1 MAGRHKK
8 GLQDSIDDLFGDLL
22 GDGDISSSKPQKK
35 SSLMPVPAVKPRSNI
50 LSDSNRKSLLDED
63 YLTLLEKEMEEES
76 DVSEVDAEALLE
88 NLKDIDDMDAE
99 MFGFK
104 KPKSAPAKNS
114 GLSQSTD
121 GKRKPEEAAAA
132 ASQPRRGHSAPEI
145 EKKPLSAPVAQAR
158 PYKKFSFD
166 DDSVAD
172 LLSEDI
178 GIAKKTKSS
187 VYVPSPDP
195 APVSSAGHAVQENE
209 KKSSS
214 APEREKKPLSV
225 PSRSSRSDK
234 KPFSDLDDPLAG
246 LLSDDDNDEIN
257 KKTKSSA
264 AKKSGDTGHPSS
276 PARTSSA
283 SHKKEFLTFEEDS
296 DDLIDAL
303 GFGEGP
309 QTAQKKE
316 STTARPARS
325 KLDELMGRGTAAK
338 LLERPPTGEKK
349 EFKLDPKYQKP
360 PDKEEILGDEDVAF
374 GSYQP
379 SMISSPEGRQ
389 SRRSSVRF
397 SAESNGNVKFD
408 AKSQPTT
415 PKARSPAGGERNGAD
430 WLGLKDDDVPDGAF
444 SLPLR
449 EPTRSSTVTPASRPQ
464 SGAENGPTAP
474 PRASKVQAESAP
486 QEIDEWLTSALSKKS
501 QILEKVEEKP
511 QNHNVQVEPSGR
523 RSSLRKE
530 EPQKVPV
537 SSVPASRKEEISPRA
552 PSSVPPELPPDKR
565 EEPVPARLTDT
576 NARDNSRAHEPEE
589 SRSRVLDL
597 EAQVRKHLMEKE
609 QQHLLLETLQQR
621 HKEDLELIENA
632 HRNRLKLLEDSAR
645 QREERLCQEN
655 RELSAQYVSQCQA
668 AEREKAATLAQYQK
682 KLTEF
687 QQEKESEV
695 ARIREL
701 QRTSVK
707 EMCKDYEEQLQ
718 RVKRLKDQEIDA
730 VTSASSET
738 RSLNGV
744 IEQMESFFHKLGD
757 LSEKVE
763 QTQVS
768 TSQELE
774 ISVRQRE
781 AQLKAL
787 QGRLSR
793 QQKDM
798 EEEKSSLHTII
809 TNMETRLSEQSRL
822 LEQERWKASAEQ
834 AKVESLQRSLEEQ
847 RRVMAQQMSMERDEL
862 DRAKSA
868 LLEEQQSVMRR
879 CAEERQKLAVEWSEF
894 HTQHK
899 LSKEQVERDAN
910 RALMLETQREG
921 TIISLAKEQ
930 ADLKV
935 QAGELRV
942 REEQLAS
949 AKETLETERRELRLE
964 KERVNALALRVQHRA
979 EEIEH
984 MSKLA
989 SQRYEEG
996 EKSLEEAKKVES
1008 EHHSRLKAIQQKLNW
1023 LRQEEERIH
1032 QQRLNLA
1039 SQRRQLEKI
1048 QQGLPTAS
1056 ALFPSTVE
1064 APHLS
1069 SQLPGLQRVGGQ
1081 KLSGGRTDF
1090 LRVPEKIQQLLVTG
1104 RVRWGTKRKKPR
1116 LGGGDKKGDSLTF
1129 FFIIF
1134 IIKLCIVSAVSVIS
1148 NNAVSTETR
1157 NDRNRYKS
1165 LL

>member
-166 DDSVAD
+166 
-172 LLSEDI
+172 
-178 GIAKKTKSS
+178 
-187 VYVPSPDP
+187 
-195 APVSSAGHAVQENE
+195 GHAVQENE

-565 EEPVPARLTDT
+565 EVSVRSAVLDILVILRVCLSRLLVRRLTYLILQNIYFFLQEPVPARLTDT

-1069 SQLPGLQRVGGQ
+1069 SQLPGLQRVGATGISGKPQ
-1081 KLSGGRTDF
+1081 DDRAHRAPQFQAKLA
-1090 LRVPEKIQQLLVTG
+1090 LL
-1104 RVRWGTKRKKPR
+1104 
-1116 LGGGDKKGDSLTF
+1116 
-1129 FFIIF
+1129 
-1134 IIKLCIVSAVSVIS
+1134 KLA
-1148 NNAVSTETR
+1148 ALQ
-1157 NDRNRYKS
+1157 DRNFLEEEQIFLESLKKS
-1165 LL
+1165 SNSWSQVV